1 MLIPFFKLTILY
13 KKTYV
18 DVLLDCQSVM
28 LGQYMRVYC
37 KCGER
42 AIVSR
47 IIEKDAHC
55 ANLSCS
61 CSNPECGHTFV
72 SSISYRHSLKQSKLH
87 FGIGATSKPSL
98 FGSRITCGC
107 GERAVINKT
116 NRLSNDCADL
126 YCSCKNSKCNHQF
139 VMSLYFSHTLSP
151 SSKNTNE
158 LAHCL
163 IKVLKPEHRDNL
175 KQQLALF

>member
-1 MLIPFFKLTILY
+1 
-13 KKTYV
+13 
-18 DVLLDCQSVM
+18 
-28 LGQYMRVYC
+28 MRVYC

-47 IIEKDAHC
+47 SIINDANC
-55 ANLSCS
+55 ADLSCS

-72 SSISYRHSLKQSKLH
+72 SAIGYRHSLKPSKLYM
-87 FGIGATSKPSL
+87 GIGAASKPSM
-98 FGSRITCGC
+98 FGSRVFCGC
-107 GERAVINKT
+107 GERAVIKKT

-126 YCSCKNSKCNHQF
+126 YCECKNPTCEHQF

-151 SSKNTNE
+151 SSKTTND
-158 LAHCL
+158 LADCL
-163 IKVLKPEHRDNL
+163 IKVLSPDKRDHL